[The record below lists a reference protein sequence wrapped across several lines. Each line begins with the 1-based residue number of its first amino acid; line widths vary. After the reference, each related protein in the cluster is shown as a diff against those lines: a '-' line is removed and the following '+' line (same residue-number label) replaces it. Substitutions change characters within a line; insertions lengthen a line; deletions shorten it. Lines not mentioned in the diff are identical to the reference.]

1 MHLLA
6 TKKATLLM
14 DSSKP
19 APLIAMPSLGTVC
32 PVCGKKSYSM
42 GGIHPQCA
50 VQQAD
55 APRQA
60 VLAAQKKEKKVADAA
75 EKLLAPPKGSA
86 PTYNYGHPK
95 NPR

>member
-1 MHLLA
+1 
-6 TKKATLLM
+6 M

-19 APLIAMPSLGTVC
+19 APLMTMPSLGTVC
-32 PVCGKKSYSM
+32 PVCGKKSYSV

-50 VQQAD
+50 VVQAD

-60 VLAAQKKEKKVADAA
+60 VLAKQKKAKKDAADAD
-75 EKLLAPPKGSA
+75 KLAGIVKPIGN
-86 PTYNYGHPK
+86 NYDYGRPK